1 MYIDGDIPYNKKTET
16 SLMLLKRL
24 SAHISIKNVIYI

>member
-16 SLMLLKRL
+16 SLVLKRRL
-24 SAHISIKNVIYI
+24 SVHID